1 MRGFWLALPLILV
14 ISLDVTFTLLGQPEA
29 YWRGTWTHVNEGSP
43 LGVWGLGMGPK
54 IFMALMAGW
63 ILLALI
69 ASKALPGMLGQLV
82 YGATALGHAWGSAS
96 WVPRLSRRALEATAR
111 QAGGTLGEA
120 LRDLGG
126 RAAFGY
132 WATLLYLVLL
142 TLATVFCWRRAGLLP
157 SSAPKGAKPKGK
169 DAKKD

>member
-14 ISLDVTFTLLGQPEA
+14 ISLDVAFTLLGQPEA

-82 YGATALGHAWGSAS
+82 YGATALGHAWGTAT
-96 WVPRLSRRALEATAR
+96 WVSHLYPRALEALAR
-111 QAGGTLGEA
+111 QAGGSLGDA
-120 LRDLGG
+120 LRDLG
-126 RAAFGY
+126 RKPAFGY
-132 WATLLYLVLL
+132 WAVLFHLICLALVF
-142 TLATVFCWRRAGLLP
+142 VFCWRRSGLLP
-157 SSAPKGAKPKGK
+157 SAAPKGGAKGKK